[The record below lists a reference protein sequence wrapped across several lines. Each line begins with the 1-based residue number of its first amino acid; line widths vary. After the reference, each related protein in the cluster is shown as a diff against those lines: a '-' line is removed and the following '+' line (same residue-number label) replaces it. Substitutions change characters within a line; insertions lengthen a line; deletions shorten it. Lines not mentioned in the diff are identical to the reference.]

1 MELMHLMERLRP
13 IVGLKSWDYCVLWKL
28 SEDQRFLE
36 LICCCCGGAEKNMHS
51 CEQEIFFPD
60 SSTSTCRDVMFQHPT
75 TTACDLLAQV
85 PLSLALDCGVYAQ
98 TLLSN
103 QAKWMNF
110 VPFSESNISN
120 EIMGTRAL
128 IPSPLGLLE
137 LFSTQQLAE
146 DEKVIEFVSAQCNI
160 YLEQQVML
168 NSTFSNGVQQNTSK
182 PFPTE
187 GDRDGDDHI
196 KDSQNH
202 YQQTVSPAATSDHLS
217 YDFPLKRK
225 QLDTCSMNFLPPFS
239 TYSRPEVDNNTGGN
253 MLFNQSTSDATHFS
267 ENRYMSEMDA
277 YLQKQMMRSSSTQ
290 AGIDDESVKHDN
302 GRSNSGSDSDQ
313 NEEEDDPKYRRRNG
327 KGPQSKNLMAERKRR
342 KKLNERLYALRALVP
357 KISKLDRASILGDAI
372 EYVMELEKQVKDLQ
386 LELEEHSDD
395 DGGGRN
401 PDRIHPVVLSH
412 NGTKNKPKS
421 ENGKLTNGSHREI
434 STNSN
439 GSTDP
444 SRKNQEVEENDKLQQ
459 MEPQVEVAQL
469 DGNEFFVKVF
479 REHKAGGFV
488 RTLEALNSLG
498 LEVTNVN
505 ATRHTCLVSSIFK
518 VEQKRDSEMVQA
530 DHVRDTLLELTRNPS
545 RGWSEMGRASSDN
558 NNNNNNAN
566 GTTDYHQH
574 QHQRHDHHLDNNNQ
588 HKQTNS
594 HLFHR
599 HHHH

>member
-1 MELMHLMERLRP
+1 MELMHLMDRLRP
-13 IVGLKSWDYCVLWKL
+13 VMVLKSWDYCVLWKL

-36 LICCCCGGAEKNMHS
+36 WICCCCGGADKNMHS
-51 CEQEIFFPD
+51 CEQELFFPD
-60 SSTSTCRDVMFQHPT
+60 SSTSTCRDVMFQHPRT
-75 TTACDLLAQV
+75 IACDLLAQL
-85 PLSLALDCGVYAQ
+85 PPSLALDCGTYAMA
-98 TLLSN
+98 LLSN

-110 VPFSESNISN
+110 VPFSISNMTN

-128 IPSPLGLLE
+128 VPSPLGLLE
-137 LFSTQQLAE
+137 LFSTQQLPE
-146 DEKVIEFVSAQCNI
+146 DEEVIEFVSAQCNI
-160 YLEQQVML
+160 YVEQQAMT
-168 NSTFSNGVQQNTSK
+168 NSSFSDGVEESTSK
-182 PFPTE
+182 PFPLE
-187 GDRDGDDHI
+187 GDDHI
-196 KDSQNH
+196 KVSQNH
-202 YQQTVSPAATSDHLS
+202 YQQTVSPAATSRGHSDNLS

-225 QLDTCSMNFLPPFS
+225 HLDTSSMNFLPQLS
-239 TYSRPEVDNNTGGN
+239 TYSTPEVYNKTGGN
-253 MLFNQSTSDATHFS
+253 MLFDQRTSDVTHFS

-290 AGIDDESVKHDN
+290 SAIDDESVKHDN

-395 DGGGRN
+395 EGRRN
-401 PDRIHPVVLSH
+401 QDQIHPDVLSH
-412 NGTKNKPKS
+412 NGTKNGPKS
-421 ENGKLTNGSHREI
+421 ENGKRSNGNGHREL

-444 SRKNQEVEENDKLQQ
+444 FRKIQEVEENNKLQQ

-479 REHKAGGFV
+479 REHKTGGFV
-488 RTLEALNSLG
+488 RILEALNSLG

-505 ATRHTCLVSSIFK
+505 ATRHTCLVSNIFK
-518 VEQKRDSEMVQA
+518 VEKRDNEIVQA

-545 RGWSEMGRASSDN
+545 RGWSEMARASSDN
-558 NNNNNNAN
+558 NAN
-566 GTTDYHQH
+566 GCTEYLHNQH
-574 QHQRHDHHLDNNNQ
+574 HHHDHHLDNNH
-588 HKQTNS
+588 HKQANS
-594 HLFHR
+594 HRYHR

>member
-13 IVGLKSWDYCVLWKL
+13 IVGLNNWDYCVLWKL

-36 LICCCCGGAEKNMHS
+36 WICCCCGGAEKNMHS

-60 SSTSTCRDVMFQHPT
+60 SSTSPCRDVMIQHPRT
-75 TTACDLLAQV
+75 TSCDLLAQV
-85 PLSLALDCGVYAQ
+85 PSSLALDCGIYARA
-98 TLLSN
+98 LLAN

-110 VPFSESNISN
+110 VPFSESNLSN
-120 EIMGTRAL
+120 EIIGTRAL

-137 LFSTQQLAE
+137 LFSTKQLPE
-146 DEKVIEFVSAQCNI
+146 DEKVIEFVSAKCNI
-160 YLEQQVML
+160 YLEQQSMM
-168 NSTFSNGVQQNTSK
+168 NSGTMNSNFSN
-182 PFPTE
+182 
-187 GDRDGDDHI
+187 GDDHI
-196 KDSQNH
+196 TDSQNL
-202 YQQTVSPAATSDHLS
+202 YRQTVSPADTSDQLS

-225 QLDTCSMNFLPPFS
+225 NLDTSSMSFLPHQFS
-239 TYSRPEVDNNTGGN
+239 TYSTPEVENNTGNN
-253 MLFNQSTSDATHFS
+253 MLFDQSTSDVTHFS
-267 ENRYMSEMDA
+267 SEMDA
-277 YLQKQMMRSSSTQ
+277 YLQKQMMRSSTQ
-290 AGIDDESVKHDN
+290 GGIDDESVKHDN

-327 KGPQSKNLMAERKRR
+327 KGPQSKNLVAERKRR

-395 DGGGRN
+395 EGGRN
-401 PDRIHPVVLSH
+401 QDQIHPDVLSH
-412 NGTKNKPKS
+412 NGTKNRPKS
-421 ENGKLTNGSHREI
+421 ENGKLSNGSHREL

-444 SRKNQEVEENDKLQQ
+444 SRKNQEVEENEKLQQ

-488 RTLEALNSLG
+488 RILEALNSLG

-518 VEQKRDSEMVQA
+518 VEKRDNEMVQA
-530 DHVRDTLLELTRNPS
+530 DHVRDSLLELTRNPS
-545 RGWSEMGRASSDN
+545 RGWSELARASSDN
-558 NNNNNNAN
+558 NAN
-566 GTTDYHQH
+566 GNTDYLHNHIHQH
-574 QHQRHDHHLDNNNQ
+574 HHHDHQR
-588 HKQTNS
+588 
-594 HLFHR
+594 FHR